1 MVRKVFFALSLAAS
15 TASADILLDGEWKV
29 AGNGLAGTV
38 RIPGTL
44 ADSGLGRKTSEADYL
59 ATSDVQQ
66 RGALMRERLYEGKAV
81 YSRTFSVSPAQAAQS
96 WELLLERVMWRSS
109 VKIDGEDF
117 GWRDSLGTPHVY
129 RIGRLSAG
137 IHKLEIEID
146 NSCFYGFSRYAHSYG
161 PVMQSV
167 WHGILGKVELR
178 VENPLSAARI
188 FAPYPLDAGSF
199 KVEVGE
205 VKIDSLEIKNLAVDS
220 WRQVGGIVEIFLA
233 EAPAGWNEFHPR
245 LYTLELSAGAFTRT
259 VRFGFRSYA
268 AKGHALYVNGVKTF
282 MRGNVDNCNFAKT
295 GAPPTDKRSWLDIF
309 RTLKYEDGINLVRFH
324 SWCPPGAAFEAAD
337 EIGMYLMPE
346 VGVWTDSWMAGRD
359 KSRPAPHPLGKGYDV
374 DEFVKR
380 ELKDIVDAYGNHPSF
395 VSLGLGNELGNSDF
409 KVMAD
414 WIGDTR
420 RYDPRRLYFAST
432 ARTITE
438 EDDFSVTHL
447 VPGIGWVRQR
457 FFPKTDWD
465 YEDVYPRAPVPVMAH
480 EIGQWPVYPLWDSL
494 EKFDGGVLKPYNLL
508 RYRRQAESNGV
519 MRFNRIFH
527 EASAKA
533 NRLVYKEEVESFL
546 RTPSCAGVQ
555 LLNVQDFTGQ
565 GEALV
570 GWRDAF
576 YDLKP
581 AFECEKPFRDIW
593 GEVNFLARFEK
604 FTWVVGETFKARM
617 QVRNLTERVIPE
629 GTAFPCTLDGRRTEL
644 ILAGDVGPGDVG
656 EAGEVVF
663 KTGVDDIGKHV
674 LKFGSNEWSF
684 WVFPDEGVEEAPEG
698 LTVTDDC
705 RLAAEKLASG
715 GTVVFTGKGRRT
727 AKDTFLPVY
736 WSVIHFD
743 NKNPLAATLGTWV
756 DSKHPALKGFVTENW
771 ADWQWQSLV
780 DGATVHELSGFPAD
794 YTPICLSVSDF
805 HLSLFLSSLYEVK
818 VGKGRLLVCGYRL
831 DGADPASRRLRASL
845 FDYLAST
852 PAENLPQM
860 DRMWFER
867 TFMPLKTVEVKNDFK
882 VFDEGGWKV
891 LRINGA
897 DAVCGT
903 FKVRFTVGS
912 KVEKAEFEGRP
923 AELRAHGDTL
933 ESYAKVMREDMLDGT
948 LEFRFRCGGGAAVES
963 VLMKEDEQ

>member
-1 MVRKVFFALSLAAS
+1 
-15 TASADILLDGEWKV
+15 
-29 AGNGLAGTV
+29 
-38 RIPGTL
+38 
-44 ADSGLGRKTSEADYL
+44 
-59 ATSDVQQ
+59 
-66 RGALMRERLYEGKAV
+66 
-81 YSRTFSVSPAQAAQS
+81 
-96 WELLLERVMWRSS
+96 
-109 VKIDGEDF
+109 
-117 GWRDSLGTPHVY
+117 
-129 RIGRLSAG
+129 
-137 IHKLEIEID
+137 
-146 NSCFYGFSRYAHSYG
+146 
-161 PVMQSV
+161 
-167 WHGILGKVELR
+167 
-178 VENPLSAARI
+178 
-188 FAPYPLDAGSF
+188 
-199 KVEVGE
+199 
-205 VKIDSLEIKNLAVDS
+205 
-220 WRQVGGIVEIFLA
+220 
-233 EAPAGWNEFHPR
+233 
-245 LYTLELSAGAFTRT
+245 
-259 VRFGFRSYA
+259 
-268 AKGHALYVNGVKTF
+268 
-282 MRGNVDNCNFAKT
+282 
-295 GAPPTDKRSWLDIF
+295 
-309 RTLKYEDGINLVRFH
+309 
-324 SWCPPGAAFEAAD
+324 
-337 EIGMYLMPE
+337 
-346 VGVWTDSWMAGRD
+346 
-359 KSRPAPHPLGKGYDV
+359 
-374 DEFVKR
+374 
-380 ELKDIVDAYGNHPSF
+380 
-395 VSLGLGNELGNSDF
+395 
-409 KVMAD
+409 
-414 WIGDTR
+414 
-420 RYDPRRLYFAST
+420 
-432 ARTITE
+432 
-438 EDDFSVTHL
+438 
-447 VPGIGWVRQR
+447 
-457 FFPKTDWD
+457 
-465 YEDVYPRAPVPVMAH
+465 MAH

-644 ILAGDVGPGDVG
+644 ILADDVGPGDVG
-656 EAGEVVF
+656 EAGAVVF
-663 KTGVDDIGKHV
+663 KTGVDDVGKHV
-674 LKFGSNEWSF
+674 LRFGSNEWSF
-684 WVFPDEGVEEAPEG
+684 WVFPDEGVAEAPEG

-756 DSKHPALKGFVTENW
+756 NSKHPALKGFVTENW

-831 DGADPASRRLRASL
+831 DGADSASRRLRASL

-852 PAENLPQM
+852 QAENLPQM

-867 TFMPLKTVEVKNDFK
+867 TFMPPKTVEVKNDFK
-882 VFDEGGWKV
+882 VVDEAGWKV
-891 LRINGA
+891 LRISGA

-923 AELRAHGDTL
+923 AELRADGDTP

-948 LEFRFRCGGGAAVES
+948 LEFRFRGGDGAAVKT
-963 VLMKEDEQ
+963 VLIKEDE